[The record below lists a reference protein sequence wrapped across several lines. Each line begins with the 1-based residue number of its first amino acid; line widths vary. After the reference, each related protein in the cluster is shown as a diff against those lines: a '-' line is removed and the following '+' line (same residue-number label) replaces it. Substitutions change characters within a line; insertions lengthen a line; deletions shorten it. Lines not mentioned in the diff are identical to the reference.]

1 MVGIIIALFYI
12 RFKYKF
18 PEPLTYLYRN
28 DAGSRDHEETMGS
41 RGYLYPDGTPVDTWR
56 RYGVS
61 IFNQLTFDG
70 DWNEGIIRTN
80 FNS

>member
-1 MVGIIIALFYI
+1 M
-12 RFKYKF
+12 
-18 PEPLTYLYRN
+18 
-28 DAGSRDHEETMGS
+28 DHEETMGS

-80 FNS
+80 FN